1 MHAEIPST
9 QFVSIEHE
17 RDIRHFLKHTN
28 GLHDGYLIGV
38 QYTHSGHTG
47 GNPHMTDNMHN
58 ALTLRIL
65 VTSLCDA
72 VVEIVF
78 RGVSEWRI
86 KDDQWDMTDAA
97 LCFTK
102 DGAILWAD
110 DVSLLHDRTVDRSY
124 VVAESMKWR
133 II

>member
-1 MHAEIPST
+1 VAEKAPST
-9 QFVSIEHE
+9 QFSFIEHE

-38 QYTHSGHTG
+38 QYTHSGHSP
-47 GNPHMTDNMHN
+47 GNPGITDLLHN
-58 ALTLRIL
+58 TLTLQIL

-72 VVEIVF
+72 VVELVF
-78 RGVSEWRI
+78 QGIAEWRI

-97 LCFTK
+97 LSFTK

-110 DVSLLHDRTVDRSY
+110 DVSLLHDRSLDRSY
-124 VVAESMKWR
+124 VVAQSMKWR
-133 II
+133 MK